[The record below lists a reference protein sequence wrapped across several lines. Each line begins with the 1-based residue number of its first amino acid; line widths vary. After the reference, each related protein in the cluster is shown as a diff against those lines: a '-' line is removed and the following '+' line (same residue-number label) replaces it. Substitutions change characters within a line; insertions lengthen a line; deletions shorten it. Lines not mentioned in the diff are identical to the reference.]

1 MISPEVRQRVGG
13 RWAVSLRLYL
23 GIAPVAIAAS
33 IVFVG
38 ASPTPQGALATF
50 AASVASYLVM
60 GAVLLA
66 ANATVLRNRRVHP
79 VSLSM
84 VIAVGLSAGLARSIS
99 AMFFGALLGLP
110 DLSSGDV
117 VSRLVSGSLLGAC
130 LIPFG
135 AYLMASVSDFRHE
148 RRRLVA
154 ERVAVR
160 RAVDRD
166 QEHVAELGALL
177 ASVGLDPDVL
187 DDAASSLTKAVGGAE
202 EGATLDGS
210 DIASR
215 LREVAEHTVRPV
227 SHRLMGAAQ
236 DAEPPRL
243 RLRSIV
249 RAALHQDPFPIVPV
263 LVIWLI
269 SSWPGE
275 WARWGFG
282 SSIVIV
288 GSTMALIAIF
298 YDLGRRLVRV
308 WPAGRFVIFVAV
320 MLTVVAAASAVAWA
334 FVPGMTTEQLVTN
347 ALATAVW
354 LPVLTLVTSI
364 ASSAFRQADE
374 LVANLA
380 REVNEAQIELLAI
393 DAEASQQ
400 LRRLA
405 RYLHADVQPRVLAA
419 AWQVQSGNDDPSVDV
434 STRIEEL
441 AQSLRGIGM
450 AMSLATEEAP
460 GLKDVVDRWHGLV
473 DVEIGSDVEQAC
485 AGPSREVVE
494 LIDEAVANAYRHGR
508 ARHVWVSC
516 RYEQDRWVIV
526 VDDDGKG
533 PQRGEPGLGSA
544 IYARACPGGW
554 RLSPGER
561 GGSRVELRL

>member
-1 MISPEVRQRVGG
+1 MINPEVQQRVGG

-23 GIAPVAIAAS
+23 GIAPIAIAANV
-33 IVFVG
+33 VFVG
-38 ASPTPQGALATF
+38 AHPTPQGALATF

-60 GAVLLA
+60 GAALLV
-66 ANATVLRNRRVHP
+66 ANATVLRNRRTRP
-79 VSLSM
+79 VRVST
-84 VIAVGLSAGLARSIS
+84 VVVVGIFAGLARAIS
-99 AMFFGALLGLP
+99 AMSFGALLGLP
-110 DLSSGDV
+110 TLSSGDV

-135 AYLMASVSDFRHE
+135 AYVMASISDFRHE

-154 ERVAVR
+154 QRVAVR
-160 RAVDRD
+160 RAVVHDR
-166 QEHVAELGALL
+166 EHVAELGALL
-177 ASVGLDPDVL
+177 TSVGLEPGIL
-187 DDAASSLTKAVGGAE
+187 DDAASSLTKAVDE
-202 EGATLDGS
+202 SNEGAFLDGS

-236 DAEPPRL
+236 DVEPPRL

-249 RAALHQDPFPIVPV
+249 RAALHQDPFPIAAV
-263 LVIWLI
+263 LLIWLI

-288 GSTMALIAIF
+288 GSTMALIVIF
-298 YDLGRRLVRV
+298 YVLGRRLVRV
-308 WPAGRFVIFVAV
+308 WPAGRFAIFVAV
-320 MLTVVAAASAVAWA
+320 MLAVVAVASAVAWV
-334 FVPGMTTEQLVTN
+334 FIPGMTIEQLTTN
-347 ALATAVW
+347 AVAAAVW

-374 LVANLA
+374 LVADLA
-380 REVNEAQIELLAI
+380 REVNEAQIELLAV
-393 DAEASQQ
+393 DAEAAQQ

-419 AWQVQSGNDDPSVDV
+419 AWQVQSGDDASSVDV
-434 STRIEEL
+434 SMRIEEL
-441 AQSLRGIGM
+441 ARSLRDVGM
-450 AMSLATEEAP
+450 AMSFAAEEAP

-473 DVEIGSDVEQAC
+473 QVDIASDVEGGST
-485 AGPSREVVE
+485 GPSREVVE
-494 LIDEAVANAYRHGR
+494 LIDEAIANAYRHGR
-508 ARHVWVSC
+508 ARHVRVSS
-516 RYEQDRWVIV
+516 RLDQERWVIV

-533 PQRGEPGLGSA
+533 PQHGEPGLGSA
-544 IYARACPGGW
+544 IYSRACPGGW
-554 RLSPGER
+554 CLSPGER